1 MAENNEKIAKT
12 VSDETPATPKADK
25 KSNKSAVN
33 RENFFVR
40 VWKKLVKFFKD
51 TVGEL
56 KKVYWTPKDE
66 LIKNTKLVVV
76 TVLAVGIAIAVVD
89 TVSSVIVNAIAG
101 LIG

>member
-1 MAENNEKIAKT
+1 MAENNEMLEASVEEAAAAKA
-12 VSDETPATPKADK
+12 EK
-25 KSNKSAVN
+25 KSNKSAAK

-40 VWKKLVKFFKD
+40 AWKKLVKFFKD

-76 TVLAVGIAIAVVD
+76 TVLAVGVAIAIVD
-89 TVSSVIVNAIAG
+89 TVSSLIVNSIAG